1 MSHRLLSAAIA
12 ATTITLSST
21 SALAWGDEGHKVV
34 ATIAY
39 GLLSNS
45 AKSQVDALLS
55 DDPVPAKCGSGSFVA
70 DAVWADKLRA
80 KSRQCS
86 SGIKWGRTSSWHF
99 LDIPLAAKA
108 YDHQRDCPKDD
119 CVVAK
124 IAFFRDVLADKAKSK
139 ARRRDALKFLIH
151 FVGDLHQ
158 PLHTTSA
165 PFNERRAE
173 EAKQEGARRNTCLT
187 KHLAMDR
194 GGNCVDVLDG
204 RRKTE
209 LHAFWDTDVV
219 KAISKNIDGAAAVVM
234 KGVTSADVKSM
245 QAGSVVDWTNQAHQL
260 AVKVVYADLP
270 ASPMPELKGAYMKSA
285 LGPAKLQLRRAG
297 ARLAKLIENA
307 LK

>member
-1 MSHRLLSAAIA
+1 MAHRLLSAAFA
-12 ATTITLSST
+12 ALALSLSST

-45 AKSQVDALLS
+45 TKSKVDALLA

-99 LDIPLAAKA
+99 LDIPLSAKA

-124 IAFFRDVLADKAKSK
+124 IAYFRGLLADKAKSK

-165 PFNERRAE
+165 PFDEHRAE
-173 EAKQEGARRNTCLT
+173 EAEQEGARRNTCLVR
-187 KHLAMDR
+187 HLAMDR
-194 GGNCVDVLDG
+194 GGNCVDVFDG

-219 KAISKNIDGAAAVVM
+219 KAISKNVDGAAAVAM
-234 KGVTSADVKSM
+234 KGVTAADIKSM
-245 QAGSVVDWTNQAHQL
+245 QAGTIVDWTNESHQI

-270 ASPMPELKGAYMKSA
+270 AGPMPQLKGAYLKSA
-285 LGPAKLQLRRAG
+285 LGAAELQLRRG
-297 ARLAKLIENA
+297 GVRLAKVIEDA
-307 LK
+307 LR

>member
-12 ATTITLSST
+12 ATAITLSST

-45 AKSQVDALLS
+45 AKSQVDALLA

-124 IAFFRDVLADKAKSK
+124 IAYFRDLLADKAKPK

-165 PFNERRAE
+165 PFDEHRAE
-173 EAKQEGARRNTCLT
+173 DAEQEGARRNTCLI

-194 GGNCVDVLDG
+194 GGQLCRCSRRPEEDRASRVLGHRRCEGDLEEVRCRGCHRDEG
-204 RRKTE
+204 R
-209 LHAFWDTDVV
+209 HC
-219 KAISKNIDGAAAVVM
+219 
-234 KGVTSADVKSM
+234 SADQVH
-245 QAGSVVDWTNQAHQL
+245 AGRNGRGLDQ
-260 AVKVVYADLP
+260 
-270 ASPMPELKGAYMKSA
+270 
-285 LGPAKLQLRRAG
+285 
-297 ARLAKLIENA
+297 
-307 LK
+307 